1 MLIEQLEEVMSTLT
15 PREEKVLKLR
25 FGLED
30 GKSRTLEEVGRE
42 FKVTRERIRQIE
54 AKALRKLRHP
64 SRSKKLRD
72 YMEQSMGEIMDQ
84 IVEFWNRITSIQVID
99 IIIAIGIIVF
109 FRILSGT
116 FAYMIIRIFKIKSKK
131 AKEIKES
138 AFFRPLKIFFII
150 LGIYLAIVFLKVPL
164 QINDYVMDIVTKAF
178 KIISV
183 LEIAY
188 GLANSLTS
196 KTVLGKKIKK
206 KISQK
211 MDDTVFEF
219 MLKIIRIIIYVI
231 AIFLILAIL
240 EINLTGLVA
249 GLGLGGVIITLAA
262 QDTAKNLFG
271 GLVIFIDKPFAV
283 GDWIEMESY
292 EGTIEDI
299 TFRTTRIRTFE
310 NALVNVPNAIIAD
323 ASVTNWSKMEKRRYK
338 TNLCVELNTP
348 LEKLELLRVRIEKML
363 QDRESVYDDS
373 IIVRF
378 DQITDNGI
386 NILIYTY
393 TDSVSYASY
402 LKEIED
408 INMKIM
414 RILKEENIELA
425 YDTKTV
431 YVKN

>member
-1 MLIEQLEEVMSTLT
+1 MEQLV
-15 PREEKVLKLR
+15 
-25 FGLED
+25 D
-30 GKSRTLEEVGRE
+30 
-42 FKVTRERIRQIE
+42 
-54 AKALRKLRHP
+54 
-64 SRSKKLRD
+64 
-72 YMEQSMGEIMDQ
+72 
-84 IVEFWNRITSIQVID
+84 FWNRLTSIQIVD

-116 FAYMIIRIFKIKSKK
+116 FSYMIIRIFKIKSKK

-138 AFFRPLKIFFII
+138 AFFKPLKVFFII

-164 QINDYVMDIVTKAF
+164 QINEQVMDIVTKAF

-183 LEIAY
+183 IEIAV
-188 GLANSLTS
+188 GLANSFTS
-196 KTVLGKKIKK
+196 KTIKGKKLRKSL
-206 KISQK
+206 SQK

-219 MLKIIRIIIYVI
+219 VLKVTRVFIYIV
-231 AIFLILAIL
+231 AIFLVLAIL
-240 EINLTGLVA
+240 EINLTGLIA
-249 GLGLGGVIITLAA
+249 GLGLGGVIVTLAA

-271 GLVIFIDKPFAV
+271 GVVIFIDKPFVV
-283 GDWIEMESY
+283 GDWIEMDNY

-310 NALVNVPNAIIAD
+310 NALVNIPNAIIAD

-338 TNLCVELNTP
+338 TNLCVELDTP
-348 LEKLELLRVRIEKML
+348 LEKLELLKARIEKML
-363 QDRESVYDDS
+363 QERESVYDDS

-393 TDSVSYASY
+393 TNSVSYASY
-402 LKEIED
+402 LKEVED

-414 RILKEENIELA
+414 KILREENIELA

>member
-1 MLIEQLEEVMSTLT
+1 MEQL
-15 PREEKVLKLR
+15 
-25 FGLED
+25 
-30 GKSRTLEEVGRE
+30 
-42 FKVTRERIRQIE
+42 
-54 AKALRKLRHP
+54 
-64 SRSKKLRD
+64 
-72 YMEQSMGEIMDQ
+72 
-84 IVEFWNRITSIQVID
+84 VEFWNRLTSIQVVD

-109 FRILSGT
+109 FRIFSGT
-116 FAYMIIRIFKIKSKK
+116 FSYMIIKIFKIKSKK

-138 AFFRPLKIFFII
+138 AFFKPLKIFFII
-150 LGIYLAIVFLKVPL
+150 LGIYLAIVFLRTPL
-164 QINDYVMDIVTKAF
+164 QINEQVMDIVTKAF

-183 LEIAY
+183 IEIAV
-188 GLANSLTS
+188 GLANSFTS
-196 KTVLGKKIKK
+196 KTILGKKLRK
-206 KISQK
+206 SLSDK

-219 MLKIIRIIIYVI
+219 VLKITRVFIYII
-231 AIFLILAIL
+231 AIFLVLAIL

-249 GLGLGGVIITLAA
+249 GLGLGGVIVTLAA

-271 GLVIFIDKPFAV
+271 GLVIFIDKPFVV
-283 GDWIEMESY
+283 GDWIEMDNY

-310 NALVNVPNAIIAD
+310 NALVNIPNAIIAD

-338 TNLCVELNTP
+338 TNLCVELDTP
-348 LEKLELLRVRIEKML
+348 LEKLDLLKTRIEKML
-363 QDRESVYDDS
+363 QERESVYDDS

-393 TDSVSYASY
+393 TNSVDYASY
-402 LKEIED
+402 LKEVED
-408 INMKIM
+408 INVKIMKI
-414 RILKEENIELA
+414 LNEENIELA

>member
-1 MLIEQLEEVMSTLT
+1 
-15 PREEKVLKLR
+15 
-25 FGLED
+25 
-30 GKSRTLEEVGRE
+30 
-42 FKVTRERIRQIE
+42 
-54 AKALRKLRHP
+54 
-64 SRSKKLRD
+64 
-72 YMEQSMGEIMDQ
+72 MDQ
-84 IVEFWNRITSIQVID
+84 IVEFWNRVTSIQIID

-164 QINDYVMDIVTKAF
+164 QISDYVMDVVTKAF

-196 KTVLGKKIKK
+196 KTALGKKMKK
-206 KISQK
+206 SLSQK

-283 GDWIEMESY
+283 GDWIEMDNY

-310 NALVNVPNAIIAD
+310 NALVNVPNAKIAD

-348 LEKLELLRVRIEKML
+348 LEKLELLRAKIEKML
-363 QDRESVYDDS
+363 QNRESVYDDS

-386 NILIYTY
+386 NMLIYTY
-393 TDSVSYASY
+393 TNSVSYASY
-402 LKEIED
+402 VKEVED

>member
-1 MLIEQLEEVMSTLT
+1 MEQLV
-15 PREEKVLKLR
+15 V
-25 FGLED
+25 
-30 GKSRTLEEVGRE
+30 
-42 FKVTRERIRQIE
+42 
-54 AKALRKLRHP
+54 
-64 SRSKKLRD
+64 
-72 YMEQSMGEIMDQ
+72 
-84 IVEFWNRITSIQVID
+84 FWNRLTSIQIVD

-116 FAYMIIRIFKIKSKK
+116 FSYMIIRIFKIKSKK

-138 AFFRPLKIFFII
+138 AFFKPLKVFFII
-150 LGIYLAIVFLKVPL
+150 LGIYLAIVFLRVPL
-164 QINDYVMDIVTKAF
+164 QINNQVMDIVTKAF

-183 LEIAY
+183 IEVAV
-188 GLANSLTS
+188 GLANSFTS
-196 KTVLGKKIKK
+196 KTILGKKLRKSL
-206 KISQK
+206 SQK

-219 MLKIIRIIIYVI
+219 VLKVTRVFIYVI
-231 AIFLILAIL
+231 AVFLVLAIL
-240 EINLTGLVA
+240 EINLTGLIA
-249 GLGLGGVIITLAA
+249 GLGLGGVIVTLAA

-271 GLVIFIDKPFAV
+271 GVVIFIDKPFVV
-283 GDWIEMESY
+283 GDWIEMDNY

-310 NALVNVPNAIIAD
+310 NALVNIPNAIIAD

-348 LEKLELLRVRIEKML
+348 LEKLELLKARIEKML
-363 QDRESVYDDS
+363 QERESVYDDS

-393 TDSVSYASY
+393 TNSVDYASY
-402 LKEIED
+402 LKEVED
-408 INMKIM
+408 INIKIM
-414 RILKEENIELA
+414 KILKEQNIELA

>member
-1 MLIEQLEEVMSTLT
+1 MEQLV
-15 PREEKVLKLR
+15 
-25 FGLED
+25 D
-30 GKSRTLEEVGRE
+30 
-42 FKVTRERIRQIE
+42 
-54 AKALRKLRHP
+54 
-64 SRSKKLRD
+64 
-72 YMEQSMGEIMDQ
+72 
-84 IVEFWNRITSIQVID
+84 FWNRLTSIEIVD

-109 FRILSGT
+109 FRIFSGT
-116 FAYMIIRIFKIKSKK
+116 FSYMIIKIFKIKSKK

-138 AFFRPLKIFFII
+138 AFFKPLKVFFII
-150 LGIYLAIVFLKVPL
+150 LGIYLAIVFLRTTL
-164 QINDYVMDIVTKAF
+164 QINEQVMDIVTKAF

-183 LEIAY
+183 IEIAV
-188 GLANSLTS
+188 GLANSFTS
-196 KTVLGKKIKK
+196 KTILGKKLRK
-206 KISQK
+206 SLSDK

-219 MLKIIRIIIYVI
+219 VLKITRVLIYII
-231 AIFLILAIL
+231 AIFLVLAIL

-249 GLGLGGVIITLAA
+249 GLGLGGVIVTLAA

-271 GLVIFIDKPFAV
+271 GLVIFIDKPFVV
-283 GDWIEMESY
+283 GDWIQMDNY

-310 NALVNVPNAIIAD
+310 NALVNIPNAIIAD

-338 TNLCVELNTP
+338 TNLCVELDTP
-348 LEKLELLRVRIEKML
+348 LEKLDLLKTRIEKML
-363 QDRESVYDDS
+363 QERESVYDDS

-393 TDSVSYASY
+393 TNSVDYASY
-402 LKEIED
+402 LKEVED
-408 INMKIM
+408 INVKIMKI
-414 RILKEENIELA
+414 LNEENIELA

>member
-1 MLIEQLEEVMSTLT
+1 
-15 PREEKVLKLR
+15 
-25 FGLED
+25 
-30 GKSRTLEEVGRE
+30 
-42 FKVTRERIRQIE
+42 
-54 AKALRKLRHP
+54 
-64 SRSKKLRD
+64 
-72 YMEQSMGEIMDQ
+72 MDQ
-84 IVEFWNRITSIQVID
+84 LAEFWGRVTSIQVID

-116 FAYMIIRIFKIKSKK
+116 FSYMIIRIFKIKSKT

-138 AFFRPLKIFFII
+138 AFFKPLKAFFII
-150 LGIYLAIVFLKVPL
+150 LGIYLAIVFLKTPL
-164 QINDYVMDIVTKAF
+164 QINNQVMDIVTKAF

-183 LEIAY
+183 IEIAV
-188 GLANSLTS
+188 GLANSFTS
-196 KTVLGKKIKK
+196 KTILGKKLKK
-206 KISQK
+206 SLSSK

-219 MLKIIRIIIYVI
+219 VLKITRVLIYVI
-231 AIFLILAIL
+231 AIFLVLAIL
-240 EINLTGLVA
+240 EINLTGLIA
-249 GLGLGGVIITLAA
+249 GLGLGGVIVTLAA

-271 GLVIFIDKPFAV
+271 GLVIFIDKPFVV
-283 GDWIEMESY
+283 GDWIEMDAY

-310 NALVNVPNAIIAD
+310 NALVNIPNAIIAD

-348 LEKLELLRVRIEKML
+348 LEKLELLKSRIEKML
-363 QDRESVYDDS
+363 QERESVYDDS

-378 DQITDNGI
+378 DQITENGI

-393 TDSVSYASY
+393 TNSVDYASY
-402 LKEIED
+402 LKKVED
-408 INMKIM
+408 INIKIM
-414 RILKEENIELA
+414 KILKEENIELA

>member
-1 MLIEQLEEVMSTLT
+1 MEQLA
-15 PREEKVLKLR
+15 
-25 FGLED
+25 D
-30 GKSRTLEEVGRE
+30 
-42 FKVTRERIRQIE
+42 
-54 AKALRKLRHP
+54 
-64 SRSKKLRD
+64 
-72 YMEQSMGEIMDQ
+72 
-84 IVEFWNRITSIQVID
+84 FWTKITSIQIID
-99 IIIAIGIIVF
+99 IIIALGIIVF

-116 FAYMIIRIFKIKSKK
+116 FSYMIIRLFKIKSKK

-150 LGIYLAIVFLKVPL
+150 LGIYLAIVFLRGPL
-164 QINDYVMDIVTKAF
+164 QIDNKIMDIVTKAF

-196 KTVLGKKIKK
+196 KSTLGKKMKK
-206 KISQK
+206 SLEHK

-219 MLKIIRIIIYVI
+219 VLKIARVLIYII
-231 AIFLILAIL
+231 AIFLVLAIL

-249 GLGLGGVIITLAA
+249 GLGLGGVIVTLAA

-283 GDWIEMESY
+283 GDWIEMDAY

-299 TFRTTRIRTFE
+299 TFRTTRVRTFE
-310 NALVNVPNAIIAD
+310 NSLVNIPNAKIAD

-338 TNLCVELNTP
+338 TNLCVEIDTP
-348 LEKLELLRVRIEKML
+348 LEKLQLLKTRIEKML
-363 QDRESVYDDS
+363 QERESVFDDS

-393 TDSVSYASY
+393 TNSVDYASY
-402 LKEIED
+402 LKEVED
-408 INMKIM
+408 INIKIMKI
-414 RILKEENIELA
+414 LNEEKVELA

>member
-1 MLIEQLEEVMSTLT
+1 MEQLVD
-15 PREEKVLKLR
+15 
-25 FGLED
+25 FW
-30 GKSRTLEEVGRE
+30 
-42 FKVTRERIRQIE
+42 TR
-54 AKALRKLRHP
+54 L
-64 SRSKKLRD
+64 
-72 YMEQSMGEIMDQ
+72 
-84 IVEFWNRITSIQVID
+84 TSIQIVD
-99 IIIAIGIIVF
+99 IIIAIAIIVF
-109 FRILSGT
+109 FRIFSGT
-116 FAYMIIRIFKIKSKK
+116 FSYMIIRVFKIKSKK

-138 AFFRPLKIFFII
+138 AFFKPLKVFFII
-150 LGIYLAIVFLKVPL
+150 LGIYLAIVFLRVPL
-164 QINDYVMDIVTKAF
+164 QIKDQVMDIVTKTF

-183 LEIAY
+183 IEFAV
-188 GLANSLTS
+188 GLANSFTA
-196 KTVLGKKIKK
+196 KTILGKKLRKSL
-206 KISQK
+206 SQK

-219 MLKIIRIIIYVI
+219 VLKITRVIIYVI
-231 AIFLILAIL
+231 AIFLVLAIL
-240 EINLTGLVA
+240 EINLTGLIA

-283 GDWIEMESY
+283 GDWIQMDNY

-310 NALVNVPNAIIAD
+310 NALVNIPNAIIAD

-338 TNLCVELNTP
+338 TNLCVELDTP
-348 LEKLELLRVRIEKML
+348 LEKLELLKTRIEKML
-363 QDRESVYDDS
+363 QERESVFDDS

-393 TDSVSYASY
+393 TNSVDYASY
-402 LKEIED
+402 LKEVED

-414 RILKEENIELA
+414 KILNEEHIELA

>member
-1 MLIEQLEEVMSTLT
+1 MEQLVAFWD
-15 PREEKVLKLR
+15 KL
-25 FGLED
+25 
-30 GKSRTLEEVGRE
+30 
-42 FKVTRERIRQIE
+42 
-54 AKALRKLRHP
+54 
-64 SRSKKLRD
+64 
-72 YMEQSMGEIMDQ
+72 
-84 IVEFWNRITSIQVID
+84 TSIQIVD

-116 FAYMIIRIFKIKSKK
+116 FSYMIIKIFKIKSKK

-138 AFFRPLKIFFII
+138 AFFKPLKVFFII
-150 LGIYLAIVFLKVPL
+150 LGIYLAIVFLRVPL
-164 QINDYVMDIVTKAF
+164 QINDQVMDIVTKVF

-183 LEIAY
+183 IEFAV
-188 GLANSLTS
+188 GLANSFTA
-196 KTVLGKKIKK
+196 KTILGKKLRKSL
-206 KISQK
+206 SQK

-219 MLKIIRIIIYVI
+219 VLKITRVLIYII
-231 AIFLILAIL
+231 AIFLVLAIL
-240 EINLTGLVA
+240 EINLTGLIA

-283 GDWIEMESY
+283 GDWIEMDNY

-310 NALVNVPNAIIAD
+310 NALVNIPNAIIAD

-338 TNLCVELNTP
+338 TNLCVELDTP
-348 LEKLELLRVRIEKML
+348 LEKLELLKTRIEKML
-363 QDRESVYDDS
+363 QERESVFDDS

-378 DQITDNGI
+378 DQITDNGM

-393 TDSVSYASY
+393 TNSVSYASY
-402 LKEIED
+402 LKEVED
-408 INMKIM
+408 INVKIMKI
-414 RILKEENIELA
+414 LNEENIELA

>member
-1 MLIEQLEEVMSTLT
+1 MEQL
-15 PREEKVLKLR
+15 
-25 FGLED
+25 
-30 GKSRTLEEVGRE
+30 
-42 FKVTRERIRQIE
+42 
-54 AKALRKLRHP
+54 
-64 SRSKKLRD
+64 
-72 YMEQSMGEIMDQ
+72 
-84 IVEFWNRITSIQVID
+84 VEFWNRLTSIQVVD

-109 FRILSGT
+109 FRVFSGT
-116 FAYMIIRIFKIKSKK
+116 FSYMIIRIFKIKSKK

-138 AFFRPLKIFFII
+138 AFFKPLKVFFII
-150 LGIYLAIVFLKVPL
+150 LGIYLAIVFLRTTL
-164 QINDYVMDIVTKAF
+164 QINEQVMDIVTKAF

-183 LEIAY
+183 IEIAV
-188 GLANSLTS
+188 GLANSFTS
-196 KTVLGKKIKK
+196 KTILGKKLRK
-206 KISQK
+206 SLSDK

-219 MLKIIRIIIYVI
+219 VLKITRVLIYII
-231 AIFLILAIL
+231 AIFLVLAIL

-249 GLGLGGVIITLAA
+249 GLGLGGVIVTLAA

-271 GLVIFIDKPFAV
+271 GLVIFIDKPFVV
-283 GDWIEMESY
+283 GDWIQMDNY

-310 NALVNVPNAIIAD
+310 NALVNIPNAIIAD

-338 TNLCVELNTP
+338 TNLCVELDTP
-348 LEKLELLRVRIEKML
+348 LEKLDLLKTRIEKML
-363 QDRESVYDDS
+363 QERESVYDDS

-393 TDSVSYASY
+393 TNSVDYASY
-402 LKEIED
+402 LKEVED
-408 INMKIM
+408 INVKIMKI
-414 RILKEENIELA
+414 LNEENIELA

>member
-1 MLIEQLEEVMSTLT
+1 MEQLV
-15 PREEKVLKLR
+15 V
-25 FGLED
+25 
-30 GKSRTLEEVGRE
+30 
-42 FKVTRERIRQIE
+42 
-54 AKALRKLRHP
+54 
-64 SRSKKLRD
+64 
-72 YMEQSMGEIMDQ
+72 
-84 IVEFWNRITSIQVID
+84 FWNRLTSIQIVD

-116 FAYMIIRIFKIKSKK
+116 FSYMIIRIFKIKSKK

-138 AFFRPLKIFFII
+138 AFFKPLKVFFII
-150 LGIYLAIVFLKVPL
+150 LGIYLAIVFLRVPL
-164 QINDYVMDIVTKAF
+164 QINNQVMDIVTKAF

-183 LEIAY
+183 IEVAV
-188 GLANSLTS
+188 GLANSFTS
-196 KTVLGKKIKK
+196 KTILGKKLRKSL
-206 KISQK
+206 SQK

-219 MLKIIRIIIYVI
+219 VLKVTRVFIYVI
-231 AIFLILAIL
+231 AVFLVLAIL
-240 EINLTGLVA
+240 EINLTGLIA
-249 GLGLGGVIITLAA
+249 GLGLGGVIVTLAA

-271 GLVIFIDKPFAV
+271 GVVIFIDKPFVV
-283 GDWIEMESY
+283 GDWIEMDNY

-310 NALVNVPNAIIAD
+310 NALVNIPNAIIAV

-348 LEKLELLRVRIEKML
+348 LEKLELLKARIEKML
-363 QDRESVYDDS
+363 QERESVYDDS

-393 TDSVSYASY
+393 TNSVDYASY
-402 LKEIED
+402 LKEVED
-408 INMKIM
+408 INIKIM
-414 RILKEENIELA
+414 KILKEQNIELA

>member
-1 MLIEQLEEVMSTLT
+1 MEQLV
-15 PREEKVLKLR
+15 
-25 FGLED
+25 
-30 GKSRTLEEVGRE
+30 
-42 FKVTRERIRQIE
+42 
-54 AKALRKLRHP
+54 A
-64 SRSKKLRD
+64 
-72 YMEQSMGEIMDQ
+72 
-84 IVEFWNRITSIQVID
+84 FWNKLTSIEIVD

-116 FAYMIIRIFKIKSKK
+116 FSYMIIKVFKIKSKK

-150 LGIYLAIVFLKVPL
+150 LGIYLAIVFLRAPL
-164 QINDYVMDIVTKAF
+164 QINEQVMDIVTKVF

-183 LEIAY
+183 IEIAV
-188 GLANSLTS
+188 GLANSFTS
-196 KTVLGKKIKK
+196 KTILGKKLRK
-206 KISQK
+206 SLNEK

-219 MLKIIRIIIYVI
+219 VLKITRVFIYII
-231 AIFLILAIL
+231 AIFLVLAIL
-240 EINLTGLVA
+240 EINLTGLIA
-249 GLGLGGVIITLAA
+249 GLGLGGVIVTLAA

-271 GLVIFIDKPFAV
+271 GAMIFIDKPFVV
-283 GDWIEMESY
+283 GDWIEMDNY

-310 NALVNVPNAIIAD
+310 NALVNIPNAIIAD

-338 TNLCVELNTP
+338 TNLCVELDTP
-348 LEKLELLRVRIEKML
+348 LEKLELLKTRIEKML
-363 QDRESVYDDS
+363 QERESVFDDS

-378 DQITDNGI
+378 DQITDNGM

-393 TDSVSYASY
+393 TNSVSYASY
-402 LKEIED
+402 LKEVED
-408 INMKIM
+408 INVKIMKI
-414 RILKEENIELA
+414 LNEENIELA

>member
-1 MLIEQLEEVMSTLT
+1 MEQLA
-15 PREEKVLKLR
+15 
-25 FGLED
+25 D
-30 GKSRTLEEVGRE
+30 
-42 FKVTRERIRQIE
+42 
-54 AKALRKLRHP
+54 
-64 SRSKKLRD
+64 
-72 YMEQSMGEIMDQ
+72 
-84 IVEFWNRITSIQVID
+84 FWTKITSIQIID
-99 IIIAIGIIVF
+99 IIIALGIIVF
-109 FRILSGT
+109 FRVLSGT
-116 FAYMIIRIFKIKSKK
+116 FSYMIVRLFKIKSKK

-150 LGIYLAIVFLKVPL
+150 LGIYLAIVFLRIPL
-164 QINDYVMDIVTKAF
+164 QIDNRIMDIVTKTF

-196 KTVLGKKIKK
+196 KSALGKKMKK
-206 KISQK
+206 RLENK

-219 MLKIIRIIIYVI
+219 VLKIARVLIYVI
-231 AIFLILAIL
+231 AVFLVLAIL

-249 GLGLGGVIITLAA
+249 GLGLGGVIVTLAA

-283 GDWIEMESY
+283 GDWIEMDAY

-299 TFRTTRIRTFE
+299 TFRTTRVRTFE
-310 NALVNVPNAIIAD
+310 NSLVNIPNAKIAD

-338 TNLCVELNTP
+338 TNLCVEIDTP
-348 LEKLELLRVRIEKML
+348 LEKLQLLKTRIEKML
-363 QDRESVYDDS
+363 QERESVFDDS

-393 TDSVSYASY
+393 TNSVDYASY
-402 LKEIED
+402 LKEVED
-408 INMKIM
+408 INIKIMKI
-414 RILKEENIELA
+414 LNEEKVELA

-431 YVKN
+431 YVRN